1 MILRF
6 AFDACITNIR
16 RTMLSVFLTVF
27 GILLIVL
34 TVALPYNMKSSYQ
47 KADALLTAGVKNT
60 AIIREKNVVEHY
72 DDYITEISNLPEI
85 SVYGSSST
93 LTFPDL
99 QALGNYQKSHVKQD
113 EFLASGSGLTAFT
126 LQKKTVD
133 LTKLQIENGTPVEE
147 LDFDTDSDKPVY
159 YFYLGSGFLK
169 TSVQR
174 EYNTENARYVIAGF
188 LKPTQKWFTNDFC
201 SGAFMFESDYT
212 VDCTYQAFFI
222 TDSLYTQSDKW
233 LCAANGYTITQA
245 IDKMLQI
252 SGKYGLEISY
262 TPLQTSFDK
271 NNSAMK
277 NVVVL
282 IMRIVIITCV
292 ACILL
297 LACLQFIDIFQQM
310 EDFGIM
316 YSIGCSGT
324 DIRKIIFLK
333 NAIVLLISFVFAL
346 PVCIMILY
354 YLFQYSSLGTYPIA
368 KVLLLSLPIAAAILV
383 PIVFSITSITAAIVE
398 HKSPVELIGGQND

>member
-16 RTMLSVFLTVF
+16 RTLLSVLLTVF

-34 TVALPYNMKSSYQ
+34 TVALPYNLKSSYQ

-60 AIIREKNVVEHY
+60 AILREKNVVEHY
-72 DDYITEISNLPEI
+72 DDYITEISNSPEI
-85 SVYGSSST
+85 SVYGSSSS

-99 QALGNYQKSHVKQD
+99 QALGKYQKSHVKQD
-113 EFLASGSGLTAFT
+113 EYQASGSGLTAFT
-126 LQKKTVD
+126 LQRKTVD
-133 LTKLQIENGTPVEE
+133 LTKLQIENGTPVED
-147 LDFDTDSDKPVY
+147 LDFDADSDKPVY

-174 EYNTENARYVIAGF
+174 EYNTEDARYVIAGF

-212 VDCTYQAFFI
+212 VDCTYQAFYI

-233 LCAANGYTITQA
+233 LCAAKGYTITQA

-252 SGKYGLEISY
+252 GGKYGLEISY
-262 TPLQTSFDK
+262 TPLQTSFEK
-271 NNSAMK
+271 NNAAMT
-277 NVVVL
+277 NVIYL
-282 IMRIVIITCV
+282 ILRIVIITCI

-297 LACLQFIDIFQQM
+297 LACQQFIDIFQQM
-310 EDFGIM
+310 GDFGIM
-316 YSIGCSGT
+316 YAIGCSPA

-333 NAIVLLISFVFAL
+333 NAIVLLISFVLAV
-346 PVCIMILY
+346 PVCILMFQ
-354 YLFQYSSLGTYPIA
+354 YLFQNNSSGTYPIA
-368 KVLLLSLPIAAAILV
+368 KVLLLGIPIAAAILV
-383 PIVFSITSITAAIVE
+383 PLVFAVTSTAAAIAE